1 VSSSILPFITPYM
14 ENLMVE
20 VDSTASVLAS
30 NLVILLRENGW
41 TKTKL
46 GQESGVTTRYI
57 HDIMNKTYRPSVH
70 IVDKLASAFGLSP
83 WQLISPFVGW
93 NSAMNGRLM
102 TLLDRYEES
111 TPEVR
116 KDIDRYANKK
126 SLLSNQKTLRHP
138 TLAVG

>member
-1 VSSSILPFITPYM
+1 
-14 ENLMVE
+14 MVK
-20 VDSTASVLAS
+20 VDSTASVLAA
-30 NLVILLRENGW
+30 NLKILLRENGW
-41 TKTKL
+41 TKITL
-46 GQESGVTTRYI
+46 GQKSGVTTRYI

-93 NSAMNGRLM
+93 DSAANGRLM

-111 TPEVR
+111 TPDAR

-126 SLLSNQKTLRHP
+126 SLLSTQKTHRRP
-138 TLAVG
+138 ALAVV